1 MAADD
6 VRPPG
11 SGAAAPL
18 TDRVNTE
25 PPIINGMSAT
35 EGGYVAAASFA
46 FFLVVGLLLYLL
58 TGYWHFIFACSVIG
72 PVAVLWQA
80 SLYLQTVKR
89 NKPEGWYV
97 QAARLWLE
105 DHGPGRKRYLRHHG
119 YFELGRRID
128 FDVASRSGGTNAD
141 SARSIN
147 TPTSEQP

>member
-11 SGAAAPL
+11 SSAAAPL

-35 EGGYVAAASFA
+35 EGGYVAAISLA
-46 FFLVVGLLLYLL
+46 FFLVVGFLLYLV
-58 TGYWHFIFACSVIG
+58 TGYWHFIFASAVIG
-72 PVAVLWQA
+72 PFAVLWQA
-80 SLYLQTVKR
+80 SLYLRTVKR

-119 YFELGRRID
+119 YFELGRRLD
-128 FDVASRSGGTNAD
+128 LDAASPNRSAGAD
-141 SARSIN
+141 RARSTS
-147 TPTSEQP
+147 TPTPQQP

>member
-11 SGAAAPL
+11 SGTAAPL

-35 EGGYVAAASFA
+35 EGGYVAAVSFA
-46 FFLVVGLLLYLL
+46 FFLVLGLLLYLF
-58 TGYWHFIFACSVIG
+58 TGYWHFIFASSVIG

-128 FDVASRSGGTNAD
+128 FDIASQSGGTNAD
-141 SARSIN
+141 SARSIT